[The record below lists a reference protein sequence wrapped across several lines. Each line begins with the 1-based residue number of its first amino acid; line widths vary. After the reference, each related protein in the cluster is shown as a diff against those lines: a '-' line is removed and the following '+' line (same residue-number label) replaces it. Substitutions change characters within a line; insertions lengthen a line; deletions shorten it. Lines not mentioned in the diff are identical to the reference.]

1 MRGEAVLQLSQAER
15 YADFYTRARRRFAR
29 FRFDIDYRCR
39 RLHEV
44 LEALAVPTREL
55 LVLDMGFGSG
65 ELLASFHDSCSV
77 IGLDVSA
84 SAVDAAR
91 RDPRFARF
99 RQASFQ
105 RVPEDEPEAMPE
117 ILADLVLSSHV
128 LEHAPDDRRLLSA
141 LYRRTRPGGVLAL
154 FVPLEEPDY
163 ILFHRRNYSLQSITE
178 RVAHAGFEPLWSEGS
193 MYVNGH
199 VWKLLTIPSRRGWP
213 GVRHLAD
220 ALRVG
225 TLGAIPYPWLKRLD
239 GALFRL
245 GCDARQ
251 ALVVARRPPGSDQ

>member
-1 MRGEAVLQLSQAER
+1 MQGEAILQLSQTER
-15 YADFYTRARRRFAR
+15 YAEFYTRARRRFAR
-29 FRFDIDYRCR
+29 FRFDIHYRCR

-44 LEALAVPTREL
+44 LAALELPTSGQ

-65 ELLASFHDSCSV
+65 ELLASFPHSCRV
-77 IGLDVSA
+77 IGMDVSA
-84 SAVDAAR
+84 SAVAAAR

-105 RVPEDEPEAMPE
+105 RVPEAAPEAMPE
-117 ILADLVLSSHV
+117 LQADLVLSSHV
-128 LEHAPDDRRLLSA
+128 LEHAPDDRRLLSE
-141 LYRRTRPGGVLAL
+141 LFRRTRPGGVLAL

-163 ILFHRRNYSLQSITE
+163 ILFHRRNYSLQSIAE
-178 RVAHAGFEPLWSEGS
+178 RVEHAGFEPLWCEGN

-213 GVRHLAD
+213 VLGHVAD

-239 GALFRL
+239 RALFRL

-251 ALVVARRPPGSDQ
+251 ALVVARRPPSED